1 MFKASKTNTIIKK
14 NRVEKRNFLIIFT
27 YIISDDVMQLTSKDV
42 FIIGLQVLKVSFDC
56 FKAAVS
62 LGRKCLGGGGGG
74 GGLDFF

>member
-56 FKAAVS
+56 FKASVS
-62 LGRKCLGGGGGG
+62 LSRKCLGGGGGG
-74 GGLDFF
+74 GLDFF